1 MVNAIGGI
9 RYGHEWIWHLVKLV
23 NAGGG
28 HWDGAASEMTRPG
41 GWTEVWRFGAAA
53 ANHPS
58 PSGDGEGTLW
68 EWRRRGDCYRV
79 KKNNY
84 FL

>member
-1 MVNAIGGI
+1 MLSGGI
-9 RYGHEWIWHLVKLV
+9 RYGHEWNWHLVKLV

-53 ANHPS
+53 ANHNGSQRTIPV
-58 PSGDGEGTLW
+58 PVEMEKVPYG
-68 EWRRRGDCYRV
+68 R
-79 KKNNY
+79 
-84 FL
+84 